1 MNCKICKNHNI
12 KCIIKKWWFWLII
25 IVVVIV
31 GVIFI
36 KEYREQKKLNDTME
50 TIGESALVFYEEAQ
64 NAEGYSDYFIYNYE
78 TGEVEY
84 HPPITLEKYNSI
96 KDGMTEKQVI
106 SILGNGE
113 KMQPEGSVGFLM
125 TWGELETW
133 KSPYYR
139 IQIKFDSSGKVNS
152 KSQIGLE

>member
-1 MNCKICKNHNI
+1 M
-12 KCIIKKWWFWLII
+12 KCVIKKWWFWLIVI
-25 IVVVIV
+25 AVAIV
-31 GVIFI
+31 GIIFI
-36 KEYREQKKLNDTME
+36 KEYREQKKLKDTKRYNE
-50 TIGESALVFYEEAQ
+50 TIGESALDFYEEVQ